1 MTSELSA
8 RRAGNLRYSREN
20 GPMEETMAA
29 TVDRLGA
36 GVASGAL
43 PFDAR
48 KLDALM
54 EAAGFDARVVSTR
67 HNNQYQLGGDR
78 FFFFDRMDAIGVGRY
93 LPLLIYVRGRPE
105 AARYIGDSM
114 ERYEHELGRFWTPG
128 VGTAPSGA
136 LGGIAQAVAHLN
148 DLGAGVDRIGIEPP
162 FLPSDAFR
170 ALQEGLPAHA
180 IGDALVVLERLRAHK
195 TPEELALMREA
206 SDRVVAS
213 MRAVFA
219 AHGPGVTKRELVQ
232 ALRREEHARGLTFE
246 YCLITAGTS
255 LNRAPSDQRLAAGD
269 ILSLDS
275 GASYRGY
282 IGDLCRM
289 GIMGEPDAE
298 LVDLLGL
305 VEEIQQAARQPV
317 RPGALGREIY
327 EAATPI
333 LARSGHAGYT
343 DFVAHGIGLVSH
355 EAPRLTS
362 VGPVPYS
369 DDDAEKPLEAGYV
382 LSIET
387 TMHHPRRGFVK
398 LEDTVAVTAGGHEA
412 FGDAGR
418 GWNRC
423 GG

>member
-1 MTSELSA
+1 
-8 RRAGNLRYSREN
+8 
-20 GPMEETMAA
+20 MAA
-29 TVDRLGA
+29 
-36 GVASGAL
+36 VAQDIVGGIGAL
-43 PFDAR
+43 PFDAK

-54 EAAGFDARVVSTR
+54 EAAGFDALVVSSR
-67 HNNQYQLGGDR
+67 HNIQYLLGGYR
-78 FFFFDRMDAIGVGRY
+78 YFFFDRMDAIGIGRY
-93 LPLLIYVRGRPE
+93 LPLLVYVKGRPD

-114 ERYEHELGRFWTPG
+114 EIYEHELGSFWTPG
-128 VGTAPSGA
+128 VGTAPSGGT
-136 LGGIAQAVAHLN
+136 GGVAQAVAHLQS
-148 DLGAGVDRIGIEPP
+148 LGASVRRIGVEPP
-162 FLPSDAFR
+162 FLPSDTHA
-170 ALQEGLPAHA
+170 ALHAALPSHE
-180 IGDALVVLERLRAHK
+180 IGDALVTLERLRARK
-195 TPEELALMREA
+195 TAEELELVRAA
-206 SDRVVAS
+206 SDKVVES

-219 AHGPGVTKRELVQ
+219 AHGPGVTKRDLVA
-232 ALRREEHARGLTFE
+232 ALRREEHDRGLTFE

-255 LNRAPSDQRLAAGD
+255 LNRAPSDQKLAAGD

-275 GASYRGY
+275 GASYHGY

-305 VEEIQQAARQPV
+305 IEEIQQAARRPV
-317 RPGALGREIY
+317 RPGAIARTIY
-327 EAATPI
+327 EAAMPI
-333 LARSGHAGYT
+333 LERSGHAAYT
-343 DFVAHGIGLVSH
+343 EFVAHGIGLISH

-362 VGPVPYS
+362 VGPVPYPA
-369 DDDAEKPLEAGYV
+369 DDVDRPLEQGFV

-387 TMHHPRRGFVK
+387 TMRHPKRGFVK